1 MPETVADTG
10 VRLDK
15 WLCAA
20 RFFKTRAL
28 ASAAVSG
35 GKVQGKGQSLKPSRA
50 VKPGDC
56 LEIRRGYDRYEVV
69 VTALAEKRGSAAAAQ
84 LLYRETDASVVRR
97 EAEAQKRKLAMM
109 ARPQSDGRPDKKQ
122 RRQIRRFIEKD

>member
-1 MPETVADTG
+1 MTAPAL
-10 VRLDK
+10 RLDK
-15 WLCAA
+15 WLWAA

-35 GKVQGKGQSLKPSRA
+35 GKVHSAGSSLKPSRA

-56 LEIRRGYDRYEVV
+56 LEIRRGFECFEVI
-69 VTALAEKRGSAAAAQ
+69 VTALAEQRGPAASAQ
-84 LLYRETDASVVRR
+84 LLYRETEASVVKR

-109 ARPQSDGRPDKKQ
+109 ARPHSSGRPDKKQ
-122 RRQIRRFIEKD
+122 RRQIRRFIDKE

>member
-1 MPETVADTG
+1 MTAQA

-15 WLCAA
+15 WLWAA

-35 GKVQGKGQSLKPSRA
+35 GKVHCAGNSLKPSRA
-50 VKPGDC
+50 VKLGDC
-56 LEIRRGYDRYEVV
+56 LEIRRGYDRHEII
-69 VTALAEKRGSAAAAQ
+69 VTGLSEQRGPAASAQ
-84 LLYRETDASVVRR
+84 LLYRETEASVVKR
-97 EAEAQKRKLAMM
+97 EAEAQKRKLAML
-109 ARPQSDGRPDKKQ
+109 ARPRSAGRPDKKQ

>member
-1 MPETVADTG
+1 MNAQT

-15 WLCAA
+15 WLWAA
-20 RFFKTRAL
+20 RFFRTRAL

-35 GKVQGKGQSLKPSRA
+35 GKVHCGGSSLKPSRA

-56 LEIRRGYDRYEVV
+56 LEIRRGYDRYEII
-69 VTALAEKRGSAAAAQ
+69 VTAVSEQRGPAASAQ
-84 LLYRETDASVVRR
+84 LLYRETEASVVQR

-109 ARPQSDGRPDKKQ
+109 ARPHSEGRPDKKQ
-122 RRQIRRFIEKD
+122 RRQIRRFIDKE